1 MLQIPCII
9 LKIIIKQSRSSQL
22 QNATAKHDYSIYWS
36 NNNATHQFNEL
47 TVLLKY
53 FNLLLIRFR
62 EIWMQLVILV
72 SPDRLSTKCQDNA
85 GTIIF
90 CAMLK
95 IILA

>member
-9 LKIIIKQSRSSQL
+9 LKIIVKQSRSSQL

-62 EIWMQLVILV
+62 EIWMFVILV
-72 SPDRLSTKCQDNA
+72 SPDCLSTICQDNT

-95 IILA
+95 PFPA